1 MKIVFS
7 ARFLT
12 KPMDEE
18 WQARLR
24 ETQGD
29 IFERSPAAKQLKE
42 KLLSIGGGEVLLH
55 QVAPSDIDRLLTRG
69 ELWSGRKDRMQ
80 RMQHN
85 RCHEN
90 SVRLWEGKKGDL
102 VNGFALSRDGLWR
115 EHTWIVNGDMVIE
128 TTEPRAAYYGARLTE
143 EEIRREYDP
152 DFFCHQVYGSLSKVA
167 ILPERPGLVG
177 PVYHGTIHAFDT
189 FELPENRGIDHELGI
204 HFGTIEQAETAAKEI
219 GNTNIHPVYLRIK
232 NPVKLDDHN
241 NWSADDVALD
251 LWRAQVIDEETYD
264 WLMNEYMPDPH
275 VNQLECTKMFRKL
288 IEDAGYD
295 SVIYDNEF
303 EGLGYSYIIWHP
315 EQIVPAF
322 VSRQSSLSKVADLPK
337 RPGLVGPLFH
347 GTSEVFDKFML
358 PEDITD
364 HGGLGVHFG
373 NAQQANTMLDFIEHD
388 RERWTEDEE
397 EYPQG
402 KPEYNIHPV
411 YLRVKNPLRLP
422 DLVEW
427 YPREV
432 GKQLYRR
439 KVITAETWA
448 AFLDSSWK
456 SPPAGPTHTQAYAMI
471 RKWIEDAGFDSVVY
485 KNKFE
490 GSGDSY
496 IVWHLGQ
503 IVPAFKGHRRSSLAK
518 IAAVIWNN
526 GWITPK
532 GRWKALEDG
541 ETHASALPERLRV
554 LWNEWA
560 GGDNQ
565 AIKEGWIRVIIEES
579 YWDHNKTGKK
589 MADFNFQTY
598 DTNTRQ
604 RLRRAILNLDPEI
617 EMVGLDCEEIPGFET
632 LTAEEALK
640 RVG

>member
-1 MKIVFS
+1 MVRIIFS
-7 ARFLT
+7 AEFLK
-12 KPMDEE
+12 KPK
-18 WQARLR
+18 R
-24 ETQGD
+24 
-29 IFERSPAAKQLKE
+29 
-42 KLLSIGGGEVLLH
+42 
-55 QVAPSDIDRLLTRG
+55 
-69 ELWSGRKDRMQ
+69 
-80 RMQHN
+80 
-85 RCHEN
+85 
-90 SVRLWEGKKGDL
+90 
-102 VNGFALSRDGLWR
+102 
-115 EHTWIVNGDMVIE
+115 
-128 TTEPRAAYYGARLTE
+128 
-143 EEIRREYDP
+143 
-152 DFFCHQVYGSLSKVA
+152 VYGSL
-167 ILPERPGLVG
+167 G
-177 PVYHGTIHAFDT
+177 
-189 FELPENRGIDHELGI
+189 
-204 HFGTIEQAETAAKEI
+204 
-219 GNTNIHPVYLRIK
+219 
-232 NPVKLDDHN
+232 KL
-241 NWSADDVALD
+241 
-251 LWRAQVIDEETYD
+251 
-264 WLMNEYMPDPH
+264 
-275 VNQLECTKMFRKL
+275 
-288 IEDAGYD
+288 
-295 SVIYDNEF
+295 
-303 EGLGYSYIIWHP
+303 
-315 EQIVPAF
+315 
-322 VSRQSSLSKVADLPK
+322 ADLPK

-411 YLRVKNPLRLP
+411 YLRIKNPLRLP

-427 YPREV
+427 HPREI
-432 GKQLYRR
+432 GKQLFRR
-439 KVITAETWA
+439 KVITGKTWA
-448 AFLDSSWK
+448 DFLNSSWNN
-456 SPPAGPTHTQAYAMI
+456 PPVGPTRTQAYAMM

-532 GRWKALEDG
+532 GRWEALEDG

-632 LTAEEALK
+632 LTAEDALK